1 MTPDEARA
9 MYRDQFDLHG
19 EDIAI
24 RRYSGT
30 GVGRTYVDRP
40 CRARV
45 TGYAPEELVG
55 GITQGDRRVIVLAE
69 DLGGESPPFI
79 IMKSDKVWAPRFPN
93 ELSIQGVDDNT
104 RRIAG
109 ELIAYELQTR
119 G

>member
-1 MTPDEARA
+1 MTPEEARQ
-9 MYRDQFDLHG
+9 MYRDQIEEHG

-45 TGYAPEELVG
+45 VGYSPDELVG
-55 GITQGDRRVIVLAE
+55 SITQGDRRVIVLAE
-69 DLGGESPPFI
+69 DLDGESPPFK
-79 IMKSDKVWAPRFPN
+79 IMKSDKVVSSRFP
-93 ELSIQGVDDNT
+93 ELAIMAVDDNT
-104 RRIAG
+104 RRIQG
-109 ELIAYELQTR
+109 TLIAYDLQVR